1 MTVTVFSR
9 LSPPYSSGS
18 KFKESLA
25 VMMLSASP
33 CCVDKHSESSG
44 NTDTTTWR
52 KVGGVSEILEL
63 SSCSERDKF
72 YNEVNGVNAAVNKI
86 ISNILS

>member
-1 MTVTVFSR
+1 MIVTVFSR

-18 KFKESLA
+18 KFMESLA

-33 CCVDKHSESSG
+33 CCVDEHSESSG

-63 SSCSERDKF
+63 FSSYSERGKF
-72 YNEVNGVNAAVNKI
+72 YNDVNVVNAAVRGT
-86 ISNILS
+86 